1 MVELFKEQ
9 VLGKGDIL
17 DYMQNL
23 DPDQS
28 GKIDI
33 QLVANQINNIITN
46 PNLRVVLQSKVD
58 DAIED
63 KIFDQIDETS
73 R

>member
-23 DPDQS
+23 DPHQS

-63 KIFDQIDETS
+63 KIFDQIDET
-73 R
+73 RR